1 MSIGAGI
8 VYERWVSDSCARRSK
23 DCGGGVAIQGI
34 AEELSSDLCPQN
46 PLLHSPFWTHLEEV
60 VSRSQGALAP
70 PTLGGGANLSPV
82 QILPGAGVPCLQLVV
97 S

>member
-34 AEELSSDLCPQN
+34 AEELSSERQGLRDGVLKK
-46 PLLHSPFWTHLEEV
+46 SV
-60 VSRSQGALAP
+60 VAVVWRGGVIF
-70 PTLGGGANLSPV
+70 GGGGGCEVLTF
-82 QILPGAGVPCLQLVV
+82 GCV
-97 S
+97 SSRVRVASVG